1 MSVRQLRGFPHVTIL
16 LLCCLLTALAVAWPH
31 PALAQ
36 DATTEILA
44 AINQARADAGL
55 GALQLNPLLT
65 QAAQGH
71 VDDMNVNYV
80 YGHYGSDGSTVQVR
94 VARTGYSARPW
105 VSENWVSAGSP
116 AGAMRWWMNDYVH
129 RANILTP
136 RWQEIGIGVASRGS
150 EMIFVA
156 VFSAG
161 TGSAS
166 VASVE
171 EIPADEPP
179 SMRIQQEAVP
189 PGGLDYTIQGG
200 DTLLA
205 IGLRYGLP
213 WERLADANA
222 LTERSL
228 LQIGQVIHVPGEG
241 SASAVAPDVKDVET
255 ELYQV
260 QPGDTLFGIAAQ
272 RGLSWQEVAAVN
284 GFGEQ
289 TVLQIAQV
297 IFVPKVTV
305 PEDLPADVAV
315 STGTTVPMDMG
326 ASASIAAIDTRM
338 VMAVEGQPVATMAS
352 VSAADKATE
361 IVGTG
366 GAVADTNWYAVAPGD
381 TVISIA
387 LRYQL
392 EWQALLA
399 LNGLAD
405 DTLLQV
411 GQRLRLH

>member
-1 MSVRQLRGFPHVTIL
+1 VG
-16 LLCCLLTALAVAWPH
+16 
-31 PALAQ
+31 
-36 DATTEILA
+36 
-44 AINQARADAGL
+44 
-55 GALQLNPLLT
+55 
-65 QAAQGH
+65 
-71 VDDMNVNYV
+71 
-80 YGHYGSDGSTVQVR
+80 
-94 VARTGYSARPW
+94 
-105 VSENWVSAGSP
+105 
-116 AGAMRWWMNDYVH
+116 
-129 RANILTP
+129 
-136 RWQEIGIGVASRGS
+136 SRGS
-150 EMIFVA
+150 ELIFVT

-166 VASVE
+166 IASVE

-179 SMRIQQEAVP
+179 SMRIQQETVP
-189 PGGLDYTIQGG
+189 PGGLDYTIQAG

-213 WERLADANA
+213 WERLADENA

-241 SASAVAPDVKDVET
+241 PAQAAAPDMQDVET

-260 QPGDTLFGIAAQ
+260 QPGDTLFGIAGQ

-305 PEDLPADVAV
+305 PDGLPAEVIAP
-315 STGTTVPMDMG
+315 SGGTAPMDKG
-326 ASASIAAIDTRM
+326 VSASVAANEARM
-338 VMAVEGQPVATMAS
+338 VMAVEAQPVATVAA
-352 VSAADKATE
+352 VSAADEATE
-361 IVGTG
+361 IAGTG
-366 GAVADTNWYAVAPGD
+366 GAVADADWYAVAPGD

-411 GQRLRLH
+411 GQRVRLR